1 MKQFLFV
8 MLVCLT
14 TVQVNNE
21 VCRLIC
27 RNDSYDT
34 GIYLK
39 AQSACLCG
47 VMKKYTDLEEKPV
60 KVPHKFKEKT
70 KTYWDYEY

>member
-1 MKQFLFV
+1 MKLI
-8 MLVCLT
+8 LLLAICLT

-34 GIYLK
+34 GIYIK
-39 AQSACLCG
+39 AKAACLCG
-47 VMKKYTDLEEKPV
+47 VLKPYQELAEKRMKLPAKRKPND
-60 KVPHKFKEKT
+60 EKT
-70 KTYWDYEY
+70 DYEY